1 MSFIETRTAFGSMLA
16 EIAIAA
22 QAEPEQRPRLVAE
35 ALAAQLH
42 EPDLLSRVEC
52 PSCPKGYIRHLL
64 HADPDGAY
72 AVVAL
77 CWRPG
82 QMSPV
87 HAHRTWCAL
96 GVYRGMLTEGHYA
109 ASDTG
114 VPVQTGSVLR
124 PAGATCHSHADPSQI
139 HRIANLG
146 SEDALSIH
154 VYGAAFERFGQDVNL
169 VYCG

>member
-1 MSFIETRTAFGSMLA
+1 MSFIATRTALGTLLA

-22 QAEPEQRPRLVAE
+22 AADPEARPGLVAQ
-35 ALAAQLH
+35 ALAAQIR
-42 EPDLLSRVEC
+42 EPGLLGRLDC
-52 PSCPKGYIRHLL
+52 PSCPQGYIRHLL
-64 HADPDGAY
+64 HADPAGGY

-96 GVYRGMLTEGHYA
+96 GVHRGTLTEGHYRA
-109 ASDTG
+109 TEGGA
-114 VPVQTGSVLR
+114 PVQVGSVLR
-124 PAGATCHSHADPSQI
+124 PVGATCHGHADPHLI